1 MRLSNILTTSALLGS
16 AIAAPA
22 VHHQHQN
29 KRDAV
34 VTTTVRNEVTVVVNG
49 PAPATQAA
57 QPQVAKANVAL
68 VDESVFVDHST
79 GNTNQAQ
86 DTTTEAP
93 ATTPQA
99 NTDNAAV
106 TSTPVASAAVASA
119 SSAAVTQSTS
129 SSNSDSSSSS
139 SNVPAGGAKGIT
151 YSPYNADGTCKN
163 AGDVASD
170 MSKLSDYGIIR
181 LYGVDC
187 NQVENV
193 LQAKTS
199 SQKLFLGI
207 FFVDQ
212 IQQGVDTI
220 SSAISQ
226 YGSWNDVDTVSIGN
240 ELVNGGQANAD
251 QVGQYV
257 STGRSALKA
266 AGYSGPVVS
275 VDTFIAVINNPD
287 LCQHSDYMAVNAH
300 AYFDQNTAAPDAGA
314 WVLQQIER
322 VYTACGG
329 SKDIVI
335 TESGWPTQGQTL
347 GLAVPSQE
355 NQAAAISS
363 IKEKCGASTFLFNA
377 FNDYWKADGAYG
389 VEKYW
394 GLHSN

>member
-1 MRLSNILTTSALLGS
+1 MRVSNILTTSVLLGS

-34 VTTTVRNEVTVVVNG
+34 VTTTVHNEVTVVVNG

-57 QPQVAKANVAL
+57 QPQVAKAQVEL
-68 VDESVFVDHST
+68 VDESVFIDHDNT
-79 GNTNQAQ
+79 GSTNQ
-86 DTTTEAP
+86 AP
-93 ATTPQA
+93 ATT
-99 NTDNAAV
+99 AAV
-106 TSTPVASAAVASA
+106 APATTHQEQAPVSTAAAPAPASAASSA
-119 SSAAVTQSTS
+119 SSS
-129 SSNSDSSSSS
+129 SKSAPA

-151 YSPYNADGTCKN
+151 YSPYNADGTCKS

-170 MSKLSDYGIIR
+170 LSKLQDYGMIR

-220 SSAISQ
+220 SAAINQ

-257 STGRSALKA
+257 STGRSALRA
-266 AGYSGPVVS
+266 AGYNGPVVS

-300 AYFDQNTAAPDAGA
+300 AYFDQNTAAQDAGD
-314 WVLQQIER
+314 WLLLQIER
-322 VYTACGG
+322 VYSACGG

-347 GLAVPSQE
+347 GLAVPSHE

-363 IKEKCGASTFLFNA
+363 IKEKCGPSTFLFNA

-394 GLHSN
+394 GVHSN